1 MRRAPRQILRCDPYR
16 LLTMFPIAFTH
27 GHARTLREDEQISR
41 EKYRGHFYHG
51 LLVRRG
57 NEYKVLWADHGYP
70 PRFIPS
76 R

>member
-1 MRRAPRQILRCDPYR
+1 MRRAPRQILRCDPHR

-51 LLVRRG
+51 LLA
-57 NEYKVLWADHGYP
+57 LALDHSAVSSMSLTTEP
-70 PRFIPS
+70 LRV
-76 R
+76 

>member
-1 MRRAPRQILRCDPYR
+1 MRRAPRQILRCDPHR

-51 LLVRRG
+51 LLDGIDLGASLSGLTR
-57 NEYKVLWADHGYP
+57 YK
-70 PRFIPS
+70 
-76 R
+76 